1 MPSENEL
8 VEKIVTTH
16 TSPSIA
22 ELVDMNFLSLWIQ
35 DIADQIEL
43 AERTFADLR
52 RKDIIDAW
60 ADWENDCE
68 RDRKDCDYD
77 PID

>member
-8 VEKIVTTH
+8 VEKIVTNH

-22 ELVDMNFLSLWIQ
+22 ELVDMKFLSLWIQ
-35 DIADQIEL
+35 DIADQMEL
-43 AERTFADLR
+43 AERAFADLR

-68 RDRKDCDYD
+68 KDRKDCDYD

>member
-1 MPSENEL
+1 MPSENKL
-8 VEKIVTTH
+8 VEKMVTTH

-22 ELVDMNFLSLWIQ
+22 ELVDMKFLSLWIQ
-35 DIADQIEL
+35 DIADQMEL
-43 AERTFADLR
+43 AEMAFADLR
-52 RKDIIDAW
+52 RKDIIDAR

-68 RDRKDCDYD
+68 KDRKDCDYD

>member
-8 VEKIVTTH
+8 VEKIVTNH

-22 ELVDMNFLSLWIQ
+22 ELVDMKFLSLWIQ
-35 DIADQIEL
+35 DIADQMEL
-43 AERTFADLR
+43 AERAFADLR
-52 RKDIIDAW
+52 RQDIIDAW

-68 RDRKDCDYD
+68 RDRKSCDYD

>member
-22 ELVDMNFLSLWIQ
+22 ELVDMKFLSLWIQ
-35 DIADQIEL
+35 DIADQMEL
-43 AERTFADLR
+43 AERAFADLR

-68 RDRKDCDYD
+68 RDRKGCDYD

>member
-1 MPSENEL
+1 MPSENKL

-22 ELVDMNFLSLWIQ
+22 ELVDMKFLSLWIQ
-35 DIADQIEL
+35 EIADQMEL
-43 AERTFADLR
+43 AERAFADPR

-60 ADWENDCE
+60 AD
-68 RDRKDCDYD
+68 
-77 PID
+77 

>member
-1 MPSENEL
+1 M
-8 VEKIVTTH
+8 K
-16 TSPSIA
+16 
-22 ELVDMNFLSLWIQ
+22 FLSLWIQ
-35 DIADQIEL
+35 DIADQMEL
-43 AERTFADLR
+43 AERAFADLR

-68 RDRKDCDYD
+68 RDRKACDYD

>member
-1 MPSENEL
+1 MPSEKEL
-8 VEKIVTTH
+8 VEKMVATH

-22 ELVDMNFLSLWIQ
+22 ELVNMKFLSLWIQ
-35 DIADQIEL
+35 DIADQMEL
-43 AERTFADLR
+43 AERAFAALR
-52 RKDIIDAW
+52 RKDIIDAR

-68 RDRKDCDYD
+68 KDRKDCDYD

>member
-22 ELVDMNFLSLWIQ
+22 ELVNMKFLSLWIQ
-35 DIADQIEL
+35 DIADQMEL
-43 AERTFADLR
+43 AERAFADLR

-68 RDRKDCDYD
+68 RDRKYCDYD